1 MGQTMSVPSVAFFN
15 NKGGVGKTSLV
26 YHLAWMFAD
35 LGVRALAADLDPQ
48 ANLTAALLHDDD
60 VERLWTADAGVN
72 TIYRSVEPLVRGLG
86 DVTRPASIAV
96 GDMLSLVPGDLALS
110 RFEGPLAEAW
120 PKCAD
125 RDERALRVTSALFRA
140 VSMAAQQDQ
149 ADIVLVDLGPNL
161 GALNRSALLAAE
173 YMVVPVAPDLYSL
186 LGLRNLGPTIREWRE
201 QWTVRR
207 EQANELGIELPV
219 GRIRPLGYV
228 VLQHAVR
235 LDRPTRANGRWLDR
249 IPAEYSSSVLGEDL
263 EDVPTVAADPHCLA
277 MLKHYRS
284 LMPMAL
290 ESRKPV
296 FHLRPADGAIGAHAA
311 AVTAAYKDFERL
323 ARVIAG
329 GAGVPMRNDLSG

>member
-1 MGQTMSVPSVAFFN
+1 MSVPSIAFFN

-186 LGLRNLGPTIREWRE
+186 LGLRNLGPTIREWRD
-201 QWTVRR
+201 QWTIRR
-207 EQANELGIELPV
+207 EQANGLGIELPV

-235 LDRPTRANGRWLDR
+235 LDRPTRAYGRWLDR
-249 IPAEYSSSVLGEDL
+249 IPSEYSSSVLGENR
-263 EDVPTVAADPHCLA
+263 EDVPAVTADPHCLA

-296 FHLRPADGAIGAHAA
+296 FHLKPADGAIGAHAA

-323 ARVIAG
+323 ARVIACG
-329 GAGVPMRNDLSG
+329 VGVPIRNGLPK